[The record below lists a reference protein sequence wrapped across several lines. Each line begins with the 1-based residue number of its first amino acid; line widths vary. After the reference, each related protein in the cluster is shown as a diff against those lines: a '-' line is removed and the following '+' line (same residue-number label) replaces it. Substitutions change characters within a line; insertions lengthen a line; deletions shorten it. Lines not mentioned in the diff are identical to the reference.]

1 MTIDGLRVLVTGG
14 CGFIGSHIT
23 QSLSNK
29 GAQVIAFD
37 NFSSGYRENLEG
49 LSGDVR
55 IIQGDIMDYRKLS
68 RACKGLDVISH
79 QAAQL
84 EITKAL
90 ADPITDLKVN
100 TEGTLN
106 VFRAAVENGIRKI
119 IYASSAGVYGEAR
132 TLPQTEEHPTDPN
145 WPYGVSKLA
154 GEKYAD
160 IYSKYYGIEISC
172 LRYGIVYGPR
182 EWYGRVLTLFL
193 RRALE
198 GKPPV
203 LWGGDQIRD
212 FIFVTDVVDF
222 HNRLLEESD
231 RAVGVFN
238 VGSGQGT
245 TIRNLAELVVETYHL
260 EEPKYEDTGEGEMSK
275 EVKGRKRLP
284 LELKRMVLDNSKA
297 KKLGWRPEVSLI
309 EGIKKEYAWLQNNVH
324 RWKEL
329 RY

>member
-1 MTIDGLRVLVTGG
+1 MTGG

-68 RACKGLDVISH
+68 QACKGLDVISH

-160 IYSKYYGIEISC
+160 IYSKYYGIKISC

-222 HNRLLEESD
+222 HDRLLEESD
-231 RAVGVFN
+231 RAMGVFN

-245 TIRNLAELVVETYHL
+245 TIRNLAEKVASRTEANGFGQFQGKETRLATRSLSHRRDKERVRMAPEQRSQMERIAL
-260 EEPKYEDTGEGEMSK
+260 LTSDTSRPTQAATYFPSIARVWRHRLRRFEGRSCE
-275 EVKGRKRLP
+275 
-284 LELKRMVLDNSKA
+284 
-297 KKLGWRPEVSLI
+297 
-309 EGIKKEYAWLQNNVH
+309 
-324 RWKEL
+324 
-329 RY
+329 